1 MVLLKACEAIENEVG
16 KGLNG
21 RLVDQLF
28 ELEDNEAYL
37 YQNMESDENISKNNW
52 LVENSESKDSD
63 TEATS
68 RNTFSN

>member
-28 ELEDNEAYL
+28 ELEDNEVYL

-68 RNTFSN
+68 RNTSSN